1 MKYRHRSSAH
11 LLFLRSEKRLLF
23 FSGCLLFFKVCYLI
37 RMVICPLVISR
48 CLLLVRVVICLL
60 TNKESFLLVISRCY
74 IVIWMPFHPFCCHFW
89 DPLWPFGTIFG
100 HIAAIFL
107 KFDGHC
113 CNFLSFSATLKA
125 KKEHLVVGILKKRS
139 IRPSFWDYGHFADT
153 LLSILSCNLIQ
164 GPPTHVTM
172 VFFWIWYCSHF

>member
-1 MKYRHRSSAH
+1 MLYCNLNAISAI
-11 LLFLRSEKRLLF
+11 LR
-23 FSGCLLFFKVCYLI
+23 
-37 RMVICPLVISR
+37 P
-48 CLLLVRVVICLL
+48 
-60 TNKESFLLVISRCY
+60 
-74 IVIWMPFHPFCCHFW
+74 FW
-89 DPLWPFGTIFG
+89 DPLRPFRTIFG

-172 VFFWIWYCSHF
+172 VFLNLILQSFLNLFRPLCVQKMKFLFNQNWKKCEKEKKRLVQALNSNPQQGGMGGLTVCHFSGKKIK